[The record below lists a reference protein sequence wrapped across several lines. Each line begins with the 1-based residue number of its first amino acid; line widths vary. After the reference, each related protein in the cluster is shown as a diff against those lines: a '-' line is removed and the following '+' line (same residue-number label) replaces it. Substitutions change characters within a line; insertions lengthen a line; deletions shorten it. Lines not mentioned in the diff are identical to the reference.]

1 MKSLFA
7 KTWFAKTLFAKT
19 WFAKTW
25 FAKTFLTVFVF
36 AFAFACAIPAFGQNP
51 ADTGAGQNATHRANQ
66 GSDPI
71 KGFNAYENFRG
82 MVNSSGTLLKLDST
96 VGYDFNQYL
105 GVFAGVPLYFASDS
119 SNTPG
124 QTRVHDAGAGDAYF
138 GIDVYLPNRIVNF
151 GSTLIVSAP
160 TGSVSKG
167 FSPGAATVDWN
178 NRFRHT
184 FGRLTPFIAAGV
196 GNTVPDSELVTRNF
210 ISLGSVSHFE
220 EGAELQLA
228 KPVYLGGSAF
238 QIVPFGRQ
246 QVFNRFATASP
257 RDDKGGQDN
266 AATPPLF
273 GNETTGNDLT
283 REHGL
288 DAWIGFEPT
297 RVLRLELGY
306 SRSVTFA
313 LNSFSFNVGLNVGK
327 LLRSRSH

>member
-1 MKSLFA
+1 MNSL
-7 KTWFAKTLFAKT
+7 FAKTLFAKT
-19 WFAKTW
+19 WFPKTW

-36 AFAFACAIPAFGQNP
+36 AFAFASAIPAFGQNP
-51 ADTGAGQNATHRANQ
+51 AETGPGQNATHRANQ
-66 GSDPI
+66 PSDPI

-119 SNTPG
+119 NNTPG
-124 QTRVHDAGAGDAYF
+124 QTRLHDAGAGDAYF
-138 GIDVYLPNRIVNF
+138 GVDVYAPNRLVNF
-151 GSTLIVSAP
+151 GSTLTISAP

-184 FGRLTPFIAAGV
+184 FGRLTPFVAAGV

-257 RDDKGGQDN
+257 RDDNGGQGN
-266 AATPPLF
+266 ATPPPVL
-273 GNETTGNDLT
+273 GSETTGNDLT
-283 REHGL
+283 REHGF
-288 DAWIGFEPT
+288 DAWLGFEPT
-297 RVLRLELGY
+297 RVVRLELGY

-327 LLRSRSH
+327 LLRSKAH

>member
-1 MKSLFA
+1 MNSLFA
-7 KTWFAKTLFAKT
+7 KTLV
-19 WFAKTW
+19 AKTW

-36 AFAFACAIPAFGQNP
+36 AFACALASAIPGFGQNP
-51 ADTGAGQNATHRANQ
+51 VETGPGQNATHRANQ
-66 GSDPI
+66 SSDPI

-82 MVNSSGTLLKLDST
+82 MVNSSGALLKLDST
-96 VGYDFNQYL
+96 IGYDFNQYL
-105 GVFAGVPLYFASDS
+105 GVFTGLPLYFASDS

-124 QTRVHDAGAGDAYF
+124 QTRLHDAGAGDVYF
-138 GIDVYLPNRIVNF
+138 GVDVYAPNRIVNF
-151 GSTLIVSAP
+151 GSTLTISAP

-184 FGRLTPFIAAGV
+184 FGRLTPFVAAGV

-220 EGAELQLA
+220 EGAEFQLA

-257 RDDKGGQDN
+257 RDGGQGN
-266 AATPPLF
+266 ATPPLVIAS
-273 GNETTGNDLT
+273 ETTGNDLT
-283 REHGL
+283 REHGF

-297 RVLRLELGY
+297 RVVRLELGY

-327 LLRSRSH
+327 LLRSKAH